1 MKAKEKLKEIQKGI
15 RFSIR
20 NKILMLLFVV
30 ALPCLGLAI
39 YLLVSIHNY
48 STVYGKIVDEMAIA
62 NNYNITFKEK
72 MDESMYKMV
81 VGYTNS
87 DIAKEDLVWED
98 PFELIDNLRQ
108 DFSALQRV
116 TQSQESQ
123 IWLERLLQNADNL
136 EKQIRMIESNSK
148 TMGQYHENLEELDNN
163 IYILTELIQEDIQYY
178 IYYQTKSI
186 DFTNQKLNEEI
197 NDFLIIC
204 SLLFVVL
211 LLFLVP
217 HA

>member
-123 IWLERLLQNADNL
+123 I
-136 EKQIRMIESNSK
+136 
-148 TMGQYHENLEELDNN
+148 
-163 IYILTELIQEDIQYY
+163 
-178 IYYQTKSI
+178 
-186 DFTNQKLNEEI
+186 
-197 NDFLIIC
+197 
-204 SLLFVVL
+204 
-211 LLFLVP
+211 
-217 HA
+217 